1 MMEPFIHVAH
11 SECLLYSRPQVGPVL
26 QDNYFAFSLSFLPGQ
41 SSDQKGDRGRG
52 EGVKRESGAG
62 GCERQTLWVCLGTAP
77 IPAPLSPSQAPPRP
91 LLPSWPEP
99 HLHDPGKCS
108 FSTISLERITK
119 VFSLALLS
127 CDQSIAQEMGSLKNC
142 LSKISYFTRWSV
154 LREHSASSLPRAN
167 ISVTCVLGA
176 RLRPHILCLV
186 KANIAL
192 LSEHLCSRSL
202 PHPRPGSEARRQS

>member
-1 MMEPFIHVAH
+1 MAPPPVRQPRCQVPIIPAHLPFQPWKWHYYAQNTEKWRLRGVKDHLCDRKMMEPFIHVAH

-91 LLPSWPEP
+91 LLPS
-99 HLHDPGKCS
+99 
-108 FSTISLERITK
+108 
-119 VFSLALLS
+119 
-127 CDQSIAQEMGSLKNC
+127 
-142 LSKISYFTRWSV
+142 
-154 LREHSASSLPRAN
+154 
-167 ISVTCVLGA
+167 
-176 RLRPHILCLV
+176 
-186 KANIAL
+186 
-192 LSEHLCSRSL
+192 
-202 PHPRPGSEARRQS
+202 